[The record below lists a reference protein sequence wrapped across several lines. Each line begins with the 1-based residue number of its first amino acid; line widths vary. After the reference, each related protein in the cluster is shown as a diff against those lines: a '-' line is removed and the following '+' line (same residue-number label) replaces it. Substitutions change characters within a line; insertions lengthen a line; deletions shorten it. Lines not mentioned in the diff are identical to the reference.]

1 MKVRTLR
8 KRNQR
13 KMDKQ
18 PWLAW
23 ENDITMYR
31 IRHVKPCKGYSP
43 YCADCNAV
51 LFRKEM
57 ARFPYNIVEFNEYEQ
72 AKQEWY
78 DKHEAAHEAAY
89 VSWHTRSNGQPLD
102 TED

>member
-13 KMDKQ
+13 MMDTA

-23 ENDITMYR
+23 TDDLRMYR

-51 LFRKEM
+51 LFRKEL
-57 ARFPYNIVEFNEYEQ
+57 ARFPHNIVEFNEYEQ
-72 AKQEWY
+72 AKQDLY
-78 DKHEAAHEAAY
+78 DRE
-89 VSWHTRSNGQPLD
+89 
-102 TED
+102 